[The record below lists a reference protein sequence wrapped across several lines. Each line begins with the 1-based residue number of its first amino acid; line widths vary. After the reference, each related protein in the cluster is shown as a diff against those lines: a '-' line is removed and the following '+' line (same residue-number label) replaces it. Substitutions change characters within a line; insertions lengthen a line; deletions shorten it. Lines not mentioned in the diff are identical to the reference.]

1 MTSLAPERSLVGC
14 HERQDLGLSRHWAL
28 PVAMTAVVW
37 SAATGN
43 VGLGDCG
50 FQRHRT
56 GSFARVQTP
65 SLSLRTGHTEH
76 GYSGSQS
83 SR

>member
-1 MTSLAPERSLVGC
+1 MTV
-14 HERQDLGLSRHWAL
+14 
-28 PVAMTAVVW
+28 MVW

-56 GSFARVQTP
+56 GSFDWVQP
-65 SLSLRTGHTEH
+65 SSLSLRNGHTEH
-76 GYSGSQS
+76 RVLVHNLANDRHSAFDLKAIVPVGVALLLLMP
-83 SR
+83 RLAA

>member
-1 MTSLAPERSLVGC
+1 MIGAECSII
-14 HERQDLGLSRHWAL
+14 GLSGHWAL
-28 PVAMTAVVW
+28 PVAMTAMAW

-56 GSFARVQTP
+56 GSFDRVQP
-65 SLSLRTGHTEH
+65 SGLSLRTGHTEH
-76 GYSGSQS
+76 RYSGSQFS
-83 SR
+83 Q